1 MSQISVRDGKGQK
14 DRLTMLPAVVK
25 EPLAEHLKQVRRLHQ
40 QDLRQGRGR
49 IYLPDALA
57 RKYPNADRDWSW
69 QYVFPASKL
78 QPILRQNR
86 L

>member
-1 MSQISVRDGKGQK
+1 
-14 DRLTMLPAVVK
+14 MLPAVVK

-69 QYVFPASKL
+69 QYVFPALKYFSGSPLWWKCGAFVTCHEPL
-78 QPILRQNR
+78 GTSH
-86 L
+86 